1 MPTSR
6 NNVFNAL
13 NRGFSFYHFSYES
26 KYTMITE
33 DKKLVKLKD
42 IQTGHFCYKNMG
54 YDPSDQLLNLIF
66 EDACKFSYVSVRNR
80 IS

>member
-1 MPTSR
+1 
-6 NNVFNAL
+6 
-13 NRGFSFYHFSYES
+13 
-26 KYTMITE
+26 MITE
-33 DKKLVKLKD
+33 DKKLAKLKD

-66 EDACKFSYVSVRNR
+66 EDASKFSYVSVRNK